1 MHHMRVTLHRH
12 QLRHADGSIC
22 SDTPDVVALQI
33 DKHNMLGDLLFAPA
47 KLRLHG
53 GILRGSQAS
62 APGAGDWPC
71 AHFVPVQLD
80 EQLR

>member
-1 MHHMRVTLHRH
+1 MHNMRVSLHGQ
-12 QLRHADGSIC
+12 QLRHADRSIC
-22 SDTPDVVALQI
+22 SDTADVAPLQI
-33 DKHNMLGDLLFAPA
+33 DKHNMLGDLLLAPA
-47 KLRLHG
+47 QLRLHG

-71 AHFVPVQLD
+71 APFVPVQLD